1 MVIIFKNSEMN
12 SFLQPEIPATAKV
25 LSLVR
30 LHHGL
35 PSRGGE
41 EIPEAP
47 AKRLERLWKMG
58 ARLNHLSARRRR
70 IALEEIPESC
80 FPVILE
86 LSGGS
91 NFVILRERTATGQ
104 SGDAYIVQFPD
115 SREALVRGDRLRDL
129 YDGVCVFLRPS
140 SPSGPSGGTGLWRRL
155 RERLTAKSSKK
166 VVVAAFFANLLTLA
180 AAIGV
185 FVAPSRAFGEND
197 ATPFLLTSLGVIMAA
212 AVTGGLAILR
222 RRQGNDP
229 LPGAL
234 VDCAFIPFLAVA
246 ITYLAGWAALPFL
259 AIAGICILALLASRH
274 LGATSSAFRQLRP
287 RLLTFTFVLGASVAA
302 ALALAGLLAPALVA
316 AGLVLGTALI
326 DRLFDGDLVL
336 RELRL
341 LACL

>member
-1 MVIIFKNSEMN
+1 
-12 SFLQPEIPATAKV
+12 
-25 LSLVR
+25 
-30 LHHGL
+30 
-35 PSRGGE
+35 
-41 EIPEAP
+41 
-47 AKRLERLWKMG
+47 MG

-140 SPSGPSGGTGLWRRL
+140 RPSGPSGRVGLWRRL
-155 RERLTAKSSKK
+155 RERLAAKSSKK
-166 VVVAAFFANLLTLA
+166 VVIAAFFANLLTLA

-302 ALALAGLLAPALVA
+302 ALALAGMLAPALVA

>member
-12 SFLQPEIPATAKV
+12 SFHQPEIPATAKV

-91 NFVILRERTATGQ
+91 NFVILRERTATGH

-140 SPSGPSGGTGLWRRL
+140 RPSGPSGRVGLWRRL
-155 RERLTAKSSKK
+155 RERLAAKSSKK
-166 VVVAAFFANLLTLA
+166 VVIAAFFANLLTLA

-302 ALALAGLLAPALVA
+302 ALALAGMLAPALVA

-341 LACL
+341 LAFL

>member
-1 MVIIFKNSEMN
+1 MVIILKNSEMN
-12 SFLQPEIPATAKV
+12 SFHQPEIPATAKV

-104 SGDAYIVQFPD
+104 SGDAYIIQFPD

-140 SPSGPSGGTGLWRRL
+140 RPSGPSGRVGLWRRL
-155 RERLTAKSSKK
+155 RERLAAKSSKK
-166 VVVAAFFANLLTLA
+166 VVIAAFFANLLTLA

-302 ALALAGLLAPALVA
+302 ALALAGMLAPALVA

-341 LACL
+341 LAFL

>member
-1 MVIIFKNSEMN
+1 MN
-12 SFLQPEIPATAKV
+12 SFHQPEIPATAKV

-47 AKRLERLWKMG
+47 AKRLERVWKTG
-58 ARLNHLSARRRR
+58 ARLNHLFARRRR
-70 IALEEIPESC
+70 IALEEIPASC

-86 LSGGS
+86 LSEGS
-91 NFVILRERTATGQ
+91 NFVILRERSA
-104 SGDAYIVQFPD
+104 SEKDGDAYIVQFPD
-115 SREALVRGDRLRDL
+115 SREALVRGDRLREL
-129 YDGVCVFLRPS
+129 YDGVCVFLRPGQS
-140 SPSGPSGGTGLWRRL
+140 SGSTGGPGLWHRL
-155 RERLTAKSSKK
+155 RERLAAKSSKK
-166 VVVAAFFANLLTLA
+166 VAVLAFLANLLTLV

-185 FVAPSRAFGEND
+185 MVAPSSAFGANG
-197 ATPFLLTSLGVIMAA
+197 ATPFFLTALGVIMAA
-212 AVTGGLAILR
+212 AVTAGLAILR
-222 RRQGNDP
+222 RRSGSDP

-246 ITYLAGWAALPFL
+246 VVLLAGWAALPFL
-259 AIAGICILALLASRH
+259 AVAGIFSLALLASRH
-274 LGATSSAFRQLRP
+274 LGATSSAFHQLRP
-287 RLLTFTFVLGASVAA
+287 RLLTFSFLLGASVAA
-302 ALALAGLLAPALVA
+302 ALAVAGLLAPALVA

-341 LACL
+341 LACR